1 VREASLVAFTLL
13 TQAAAGTCGVLLAL
27 ELRAERAGTSSA
39 LDTVALPLLAAA
51 LLAALLGLGAS
62 FLHLG
67 SPRNA
72 WRALRNVR
80 TSWLSREVLLAS
92 LFTGALAA
100 AVLLRLREGTPCFAA
115 GFAEG
120 FAGVV
125 GVGLVMTMAGAYRL
139 RTISAWDRA
148 ATPLAFFGSTLVL
161 GMLAVAAALAL
172 QSPDAASGDCASRLL
187 LGALAVLLAGL
198 GATLFWLR
206 RLGRER
212 GAARETFERTAGE
225 SRRLVAAR
233 IVLTALA
240 AGAGLAALAGPLA
253 AWLVVAALVLAAAA
267 ETAGRVLFYEAR
279 VRSGL

>member
-1 VREASLVAFTLL
+1 MREASLVAFTLL

>member
-1 VREASLVAFTLL
+1 MREASLVAFTLL
-13 TQAAAGTCGVLLAL
+13 SQAAAGTCGVLLAL
-27 ELRAERAGTSSA
+27 ALRAGRAGTSAA
-39 LDTVALPLLAAA
+39 LEAVALPLLAAA
-51 LLAALLGLGAS
+51 LLAALLGLCAS

-92 LFTGALAA
+92 LFTAALAA
-100 AVLLRLREGTPCFAA
+100 AVLMRLRAGTPGFAA

-120 FAGVV
+120 FAGVL

-139 RTISAWDRA
+139 RTVPAWDRV
-148 ATPLAFFGSTLVL
+148 ATPLAFFGSSLVL
-161 GMLAVAAALAL
+161 GSLAVAAALAL
-172 QSPDAASGDCASRLL
+172 RAPEAASDACTVRLL
-187 LGALAVLLAGL
+187 LGGLALLLAGL
-198 GATLFWLR
+198 GVTLLWLR
-206 RLGRER
+206 RIGRER
-212 GAARETFERTAGE
+212 GAAREAFERTAGE
-225 SRRLVAAR
+225 LRRLVAVR

-240 AGAGLAALAGPLA
+240 AGAGLASLAGPLA
-253 AWLVVAALVLAAAA
+253 AWLVVAALVFAGAA

>member
-1 VREASLVAFTLL
+1 MREASLVAFTLL
-13 TQAAAGTCGVLLAL
+13 TQAAAGTCGALLAL

-100 AVLLRLREGTPCFAA
+100 AVLLRLREGTPGFAA

-198 GATLFWLR
+198 GATLLWLR

>member
-1 VREASLVAFTLL
+1 MREASLVAFTLL

-148 ATPLAFFGSTLVL
+148 STPLAFFGSTLVL

>member
-1 VREASLVAFTLL
+1 MREASLVAFTLL
-13 TQAAAGTCGVLLAL
+13 SQAAVGICGVLLAL
-27 ELRAERAGTSSA
+27 ALRAERAGTSAA
-39 LDTVALPLLAAA
+39 LEAVALPLLAAA
-51 LLAALLGLGAS
+51 LVAAVLGLAAS

-80 TSWLSREVLLAS
+80 TSSLSREVFLAS
-92 LFTGALAA
+92 LFTAALAA
-100 AVLLRLREGTPCFAA
+100 AVLVRLRTDPPGFAA

-120 FAGVV
+120 FASVL

-139 RTISAWDRA
+139 RTVPAWDRV
-148 ATPLAFFGSTLVL
+148 ATPLAFFGSALVL
-161 GMLAVAAALAL
+161 GKLSVAAALAL
-172 QSPDAASGDCASRLL
+172 RGPDAASGACTVRLVI
-187 LGALAVLLAGL
+187 GGLAVLLAGL
-198 GATLFWLR
+198 GVTLFWLR
-206 RLGRER
+206 RIGRER
-212 GAARETFERTAGE
+212 GASREAFDRTAGA

-240 AGAGLAALAGPLA
+240 AGAGLGAFAGELA
-253 AWLVVAALVLAAAA
+253 AWFVVATLVLAFAA

>member
-1 VREASLVAFTLL
+1 MREASLVAFTLL

-148 ATPLAFFGSTLVL
+148 STPLAFFGSTLVL

-198 GATLFWLR
+198 GATLLWLR